1 MISSLRYKSYQS
13 YINSNDFVETLTL
26 PGIKHILGLVWEAY
40 DCLINDSNIVIDKQ
54 SHENEIT
61 QELYT
66 KILLLWRNSKLPIFF
81 TRNIIP
87 DKQYVDATMRKDKGE
102 YPTIDIC
109 FRDPKKPQSYFGLE
123 CKKLLGIRK
132 KNIQYYIDTGIGN
145 YISGRYGSCS
155 SQNAIAGYVM
165 SGEIPKVVG
174 RIINEIK
181 KNSFI
186 SNLSLDKNSIHP
198 QYISRHMRESDN
210 NEILLYHL
218 FFDFTA

>member
-1 MISSLRYKSYQS
+1 M
-13 YINSNDFVETLTL
+13 
-26 PGIKHILGLVWEAY
+26 
-40 DCLINDSNIVIDKQ
+40 
-54 SHENEIT
+54 IT

-81 TRNIIP
+81 TKNIIP

-132 KNIQYYIDTGIGN
+132 KN
-145 YISGRYGSCS
+145 
-155 SQNAIAGYVM
+155 
-165 SGEIPKVVG
+165 
-174 RIINEIK
+174 
-181 KNSFI
+181 SFI

-210 NEILLYHL
+210 KEILLYHL
-218 FFDFTA
+218 FFDLLHKIIATMKTSA